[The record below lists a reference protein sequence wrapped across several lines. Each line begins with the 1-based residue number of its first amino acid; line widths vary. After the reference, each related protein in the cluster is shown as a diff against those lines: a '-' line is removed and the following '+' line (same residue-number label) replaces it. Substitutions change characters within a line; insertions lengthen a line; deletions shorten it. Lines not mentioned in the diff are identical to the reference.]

1 MHWQVNKSQKCKN
14 VKVIEKGEGQ
24 MNHSSFVTV
33 IYWLTCLFADNIFF
47 FFRILKNKSVLQKE
61 WKSDEELCCWGG
73 RSSWCWGSGC
83 PRDHPVLHGGRHS
96 ELTIIHGWV
105 GFHFNAT
112 WCKSLSISLS
122 FITKFALFRKLL
134 INFLIVFSD
143 EWVSKLQNQRK
154 LCFCTLLCH
163 LYRYVWAFPTE
174 YL

>member
-1 MHWQVNKSQKCKN
+1 
-14 VKVIEKGEGQ
+14 

-61 WKSDEELCCWGG
+61 WKVRWTYLIRNSAAEEEDPPGAVEVD
-73 RSSWCWGSGC
+73 S

-96 ELTIIHGWV
+96 ELIIIHGWV

-122 FITKFALFRKLL
+122 FITKFALFRNLL